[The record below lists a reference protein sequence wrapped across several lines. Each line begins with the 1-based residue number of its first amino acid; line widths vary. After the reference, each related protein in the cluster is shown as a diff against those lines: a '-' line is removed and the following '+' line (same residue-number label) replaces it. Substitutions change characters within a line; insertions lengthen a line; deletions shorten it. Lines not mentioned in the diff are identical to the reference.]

1 MFLSS
6 FIPTPKLYFSKNIDK
21 NISLHNRAE
30 VESGKGMRV
39 NRSNQCN
46 CYGRGRR
53 DAQRRSR
60 EGPRGSGLYREDG
73 FMPRS
78 LSETLLPFI
87 SPYLLSWPSSRT
99 LALLF
104 FRVVGRIDL
113 YFFCAGTSHGR
124 HSKGR
129 DGGLVLANDAMALS
143 PGLGKKGI
151 KRGKNMHSSP
161 WSLFVSCRYF
171 LGHG

>member
-6 FIPTPKLYFSKNIDK
+6 FIPTPKLYSSKNIDK

-60 EGPRGSGLYREDG
+60 EGPRGFGLYREDG

-99 LALLF
+99 LAQLF

-113 YFFCAGTSHGR
+113 YFFARELPMADIPKEGMEVWSWRTTLWHYP
-124 HSKGR
+124 
-129 DGGLVLANDAMALS
+129 LA
-143 PGLGKKGI
+143 
-151 KRGKNMHSSP
+151 
-161 WSLFVSCRYF
+161 
-171 LGHG
+171 